1 MGLYIVINV
10 IILLALIAI
19 LYYMQKKHV
28 NFTIRVLSALIL
40 GLALGFV
47 LRTIYASNMEIVNQS
62 IVWYNVVGNGYVR
75 LLQMLVMPLIFVSIT
90 MALLNIKG
98 NSNNLGKMTI
108 IIIAVLMVTTAISA
122 LVGFL
127 TAKGF
132 GLDASKLQ
140 AIVGDISKGASNYEG
155 RLEEF
160 SSRPVPQQ
168 LLDIIPTNP
177 FAALAGMGGSPT
189 LSVVF
194 FAALVGTSAL
204 GLRKKKPEVF
214 DFFLKI
220 MQSLHDVVM
229 KIVAFVMRLTPFG
242 VLALMAKFMATSDL
256 NAFAQLGQF
265 LLASYISIII
275 MLIVHSII
283 LIIFGYN
290 PIKYYAKAFTV
301 LTFAFSSRTSAGTLP
316 LTVSALKDKM
326 GISDGVSNLSA
337 SLAVTIGQNG
347 CAGIYPAMVVA
358 MIAPTLGINPLEPAF
373 LTKAVI
379 IIAIG
384 SFGIAGVG
392 GGATNAALITLSA
405 LGFPVGLVAV
415 LLGIEPLIDM
425 GRTMLNVN
433 DGMVTAAVT
442 GKICKEVD
450 MDKFNSN
457 DNNTASSESEAM

>member
-1 MGLYIVINV
+1 MGLYVVINI
-10 IILLALIAI
+10 IILLVII
-19 LYYMQKKHV
+19 GVLYAMQKKHI
-28 NFTIRVLSALIL
+28 NFTYRVLSALIL

-47 LRTIYASNMEIVNQS
+47 LRTIYASNMEVVNQT

-90 MALLNIKG
+90 MALINIKG
-98 NSNNLGKMTI
+98 DSNVGKMTI
-108 IIIAVLMVTTAISA
+108 IIIAVLMITTAISA

-132 GLDASKLQ
+132 GLDASKLES
-140 AIVGDISKGASNYEG
+140 IVGDISKGASNYECK
-155 RLEEF
+155 LEQF

-194 FAALVGTSAL
+194 FAALIGSAAL
-204 GLRKKKPEVF
+204 GLRKKKTDIF
-214 DFFLKI
+214 DFFYKI
-220 MQSLHDVVM
+220 MQSLHDVIM
-229 KIVAFVMRLTPFG
+229 KVVAFVMRLTPFG

-265 LLASYISIII
+265 LIASYVSIFI

-290 PIKYYAKAFTV
+290 PIKYYSKSFATLA
-301 LTFAFSSRTSAGTLP
+301 FAFSSRTSAGTLP
-316 LTVSALKDKM
+316 LTVSTLKDKM
-326 GISDGVSNLSA
+326 GISEGVSNLSA

-347 CAGIYPAMVVA
+347 CAGIYPAMVIA
-358 MIAPTLGINPLEPAF
+358 MIAPTMGINPLEPSF
-373 LTKAVI
+373 LIKSIV

-433 DGMVTAAVT
+433 DGMITAAAT
-442 GKICKEVD
+442 GKILKEVD

-457 DNNTASSESEAM
+457 DTGTSEAEVM